1 MSRDGAGG
9 ASIAAMNRWLAAA
22 LAALALAGCAARGN
36 ESEREWQ
43 RAECNRIIDEDALNR
58 CMKRVDD
65 DYGSRRVAETETR
78 KL

>member
-1 MSRDGAGG
+1 
-9 ASIAAMNRWLAAA
+9 MNRWLAAA

-43 RAECNRIIDEDALNR
+43 RAECNRIIDEDARNR

-65 DYGSRRVAETETR
+65 DYGSRRVEEPETR
-78 KL
+78 KR